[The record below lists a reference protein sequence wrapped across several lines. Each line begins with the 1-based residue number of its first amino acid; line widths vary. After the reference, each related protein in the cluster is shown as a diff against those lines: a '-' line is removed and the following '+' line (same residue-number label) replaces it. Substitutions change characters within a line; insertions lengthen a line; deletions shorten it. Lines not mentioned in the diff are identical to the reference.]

1 MSEHLREATA
11 RLDTN
16 AKVNRD
22 NYISQTKGTR
32 LPVSGENED
41 KLDKLTGLIKPG
53 RIVEPGDVMA
63 TIIRK
68 NVDDLG
74 VTSMTQVSQGD
85 LVELESYAI

>member
-85 LVELESYAI
+85 LVELRSDI

>member
-1 MSEHLREATA
+1 MREATA

-22 NYISQTKGTR
+22 TYISQTRGTR
-32 LPVSGENED
+32 FQISGKNED

-53 RIVEPGDVMA
+53 EIVEPGDVMA

-85 LVELESYAI
+85 LVELESYTL